1 MFSNLALVVDHHQCG
16 GVLKLCRRSID
27 VERGG
32 VDDPAIVAALCNP
45 AHATRGHGALSDGV
59 SLYREALAM
68 QRRLQGDE
76 HGDVDRGLGDVLY
89 ESGDVSSASS

>member
-1 MFSNLALVVDHHQCG
+1 MS
-16 GVLKLCRRSID
+16 S
-27 VERGG
+27 
-32 VDDPAIVAALCNP
+32 VAASTTLLSWRRCATP

-68 QRRLQGDE
+68 HRRLQGDE